1 MKLDLKNILDLAS
14 KIIEAA
20 KIVLEKPKPK
30 KKPKKG
36 KPK

>member
-1 MKLDLKNILDLAS
+1 MKTDLKNILDLAS

-20 KIVLEKPKPK
+20 KIVLEEPK